1 MEGEAASFTAFVVEV
16 LRAYGLAG
24 LVMLAMG
31 FVIRALWND
40 NVYLR
45 NTLFETGNK
54 AIEAN
59 SAMAQAVAQLR
70 TDILTTNAAS
80 GRGRGRGE

>member
-16 LRAYGLAG
+16 LRSYGLAG

-45 NTLFETGNK
+45 NTLFDTGNK

-59 SAMAQAVAQLR
+59 SAMAQAMQALR
-70 TDILTTNAAS
+70 TDVLTTS
-80 GRGRGRGE
+80 GRRGARGGE

>member
-1 MEGEAASFTAFVVEV
+1 MEAEAASFTAFIVEV

-24 LVMLAMG
+24 LVMLAMAY
-31 FVIRALWND
+31 VIRALWLD

-45 NTLFETGNK
+45 NTLFDTGNK

-59 SAMAQAVAQLR
+59 SAMAQAINALR
-70 TDILTTNAAS
+70 TDVLTTHN
-80 GRGRGRGE
+80 RRGE